1 MQVWTLVWGKAASM
15 ACGTPLAVHD
25 RDQDVL
31 DAAVAQIVQH
41 LGPEFGTLV
50 GLKPQAQN
58 VARAVRQDRQ
68 RHEDRLVRHC
78 AVAANIDADRV
89 HEHDRIARF
98 QWAVLPGSDLLH
110 HRVGDRGNLCLDAI
124 DFLDMPLDLAGGH
137 AARIHADDLA
147 VELRKAA
154 LIFGDQQR
162 VKGAVAIAG
171 DVQKNLPA
179 VGRYCLLAAP
189 VASVWELVLALRC
202 FASTF
207 IVQVNVHLRAQCP
220 LCQRLGQLRKYARLA
235 KQIAGRPAFHQTVQK
250 VFVDAHTWV
259 SFQKSYHARAQNLG

>member
-1 MQVWTLVWGKAASM
+1 M
-15 ACGTPLAVHD
+15 
-25 RDQDVL
+25 

-41 LGPEFGTLV
+41 LGPKFGTLV

-98 QWAVLPGSDLLH
+98 QRAVLPGSDLLH
-110 HRVGDRGNLCLDAI
+110 HRVGDRGNQAGRCLDAI

-154 LIFGDQQR
+154 LIFGNQQR

-171 DVQKNLPA
+171 DVQNNLPA
-179 VGRYCLLAAP
+179 VGRYRLLAAP

-202 FASTF
+202 IASAF
-207 IVQVNVHLRAQCP
+207 LAQVNVHLRAQCP
-220 LCQRLGQLRKYARLA
+220 L
-235 KQIAGRPAFHQTVQK
+235 
-250 VFVDAHTWV
+250 
-259 SFQKSYHARAQNLG
+259 